1 MVRLAG
7 IIAAVA
13 VAVDAHA
20 AQVTVS
26 GADACVDAAAIADQA
41 SDLLGR
47 PLAAVPGVDFLVEL
61 RRVEAGRWRLRLDTI
76 EREQAAGAQR
86 ARRSRELGAAK
97 CTELADAAA
106 VGIAMSVRALSPAAD
121 ERRPVPPPPVSVSVS
136 AGSAAA
142 VPAAPVKAEKAAA
155 TVFAGRLALAGDLG
169 ALPGATVGIE
179 LGAVLRLPR
188 VRFEVSG
195 TALAPRVAHATG
207 GAGGEVRLLYGTAES
222 CLPVASGRTTV
233 LGCAGFELGRISAE
247 GLGIAQPRLGS
258 APWRTVRADV
268 GAAVALGSG
277 LAVVVRAGAGVPLA
291 RSEFVIDGTTL
302 VHRPS
307 SLVVRVSTGVELEF

>member
-13 VAVDAHA
+13 AAGDAHA

-136 AGSAAA
+136 AGAAAA

-207 GAGGEVRLLYGTAES
+207 GAGGEVRLLYG
-222 CLPVASGRTTV
+222 
-233 LGCAGFELGRISAE
+233 AGFELGRISAE